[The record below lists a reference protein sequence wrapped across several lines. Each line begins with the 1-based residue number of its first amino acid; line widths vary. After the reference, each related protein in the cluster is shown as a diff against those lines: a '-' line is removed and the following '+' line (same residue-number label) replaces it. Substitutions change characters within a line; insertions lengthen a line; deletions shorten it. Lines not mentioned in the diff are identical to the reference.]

1 MPYSSTTTAFCFR
14 AAVCVCVWTYC
25 TQRPVCL
32 LFSLEAH
39 GSASSSLSNWH
50 AFWPLCLNCLS
61 VAAEPPAYKALVTIS
76 FAASRR
82 LGPGSEYPKGLQK
95 DLLPLQTFGIA
106 SNNLLLRNMKKASLL
121 FLTGREDA
129 TTHQFSFLLAFWESS
144 RHPNEINV
152 YPRRSKITVIRVLQK
167 PTALQSSPARQDTP
181 H

>member
-50 AFWPLCLNCLS
+50 AFWLLCLNGLS

-95 DLLPLQTFGIA
+95 DLLALQTFGIA
-106 SNNLLLRNMKKASLL
+106 SNNLLLRNVKKASLL

-129 TTHQFSFLLAFWESS
+129 TTHQLSFLLAFWESS
-144 RHPNEINV
+144 RHPNEMNV
-152 YPRRSKITVIRVLQK
+152 YPRRSKITVIHVL
-167 PTALQSSPARQDTP
+167 
-181 H
+181 